1 MPTPFPDMKSRIN
14 EEITFRKLE
23 VLLAFMKTGNLSKAA
38 EQLDTSTVSVH
49 RALHSL
55 EDALGCQLF
64 RIEGRNLVATRAASV
79 LTEHARDV
87 IDHMERTVAETR
99 QEAGFSSNVVRIGSL
114 YSMTSQVM
122 PQVLI
127 DLKLRRPELKVEMV
141 LGSNDDLLAKL
152 LAGLIDV
159 ALAGLEVAD
168 THIENVPLFEDEVF
182 FAAPRSLSFDESRS
196 VDLKDY
202 AAADFVSLSGGF
214 VTFKGF
220 QEAFRV
226 AGFEPRVVAQ
236 VGDIYS
242 LMNLVASGIG
252 FTLLPGRVR
261 DVFADRI
268 RLQAL
273 QDRYQMRQQ
282 IGLLFLRARERDP
295 NILAVAAASRITA
308 GRLFPGAGKKG

>member
-1 MPTPFPDMKSRIN
+1 MKSRIN

-23 VLLAFMKTGNLSKAA
+23 VLLAFMQTGNLARAA

-64 RIEGRNLVATRAASV
+64 RIEGRNLVATRAASI
-79 LTEHARDV
+79 LAEHARDV

-99 QEAGFSSNVVRIGSL
+99 QEAGFSSNLVRIGSL

-127 DLKLRRPELKVEMV
+127 DLKLRRAELKVEMV
-141 LGSNDDLLAKL
+141 LGSNDDLRSKL
-152 LAGLIDV
+152 LAGQIDV
-159 ALAGLEVAD
+159 ALVGLDVAD
-168 THIENVPLFEDEVF
+168 NHIENVPLFEDEVF
-182 FAAPRSLSFDESRS
+182 FAAPRNVMIDESKA
-196 VDLKDY
+196 VDLQDY
-202 AAADFVSLSGGF
+202 ASADFVSLSGGF

-226 AGFEPRVVAQ
+226 AKFEPKVVAQ

-268 RLQAL
+268 RLLPL

-295 NILAVAAASRITA
+295 NILAVAAACRITA
-308 GRLFPGAGKKG
+308 GRLFPGASKKA

>member
-1 MPTPFPDMKSRIN
+1 MKSRVN

-23 VLLAFMKTGNLSKAA
+23 VLLAFMQTGNLAKAA

-64 RIEGRNLVATRAASV
+64 RNEGRNLVATRAATV
-79 LTEHARDV
+79 LCEHARDV
-87 IDHMERTVAETR
+87 IDHMERTIVETR
-99 QEAGFSSNVVRIGSL
+99 QEAGFSSSVVRIGSL

-141 LGSNDDLLAKL
+141 LGSNDDLRDKL
-152 LAGLIDV
+152 LGGLIDV
-159 ALAGLEVAD
+159 ALVGLDKAD
-168 THIENVPLFEDEVF
+168 AHVESVSLFEDEVF
-182 FAAPRSLSFDESRS
+182 FAAPRDASFDDGK
-196 VDLKDY
+196 VIDLQDY
-202 AAADFVSLSGGF
+202 AVADFVSLSGGF

-226 AGFEPRVVAQ
+226 AKFEPKVVAQ

-252 FTLLPGRVR
+252 YTLLPGRVR

-268 RLQAL
+268 RLLPL
-273 QDRYQMRQQ
+273 QPEYQMRQQ
-282 IGLLFLRARERDP
+282 IGLVFLRARERDP
-295 NILAVAAASRITA
+295 NVLAVTAASRITA
-308 GRLFPGAGKKG
+308 GRLFPNSIKKL

>member
-1 MPTPFPDMKSRIN
+1 MKSRIN

-23 VLLAFMKTGNLSKAA
+23 VLLAFMQTGNLAKAA

-64 RIEGRNLVATRAASV
+64 RIEGRNLVATRAASL
-79 LTEHARDV
+79 LTEHVRDV
-87 IDHMERTVAETR
+87 IDHMERTIAETR

-127 DLKLRRPELKVEMV
+127 DLKLRRAELKVEMV
-141 LGSNDDLLAKL
+141 LGSNDDLRSKL
-152 LAGLIDV
+152 LAGQIDV
-159 ALAGLEVAD
+159 ALVGLEVAD
-168 THIENVPLFEDEVF
+168 NHIENVPLFEDEVF
-182 FAAPRSLSFDESRS
+182 FAAPRNVMIDESKA
-196 VDLKDY
+196 VDLQDY
-202 AAADFVSLSGGF
+202 ASADFVSLSGGF

-226 AGFEPRVVAQ
+226 ARFEPKVVAQ

-261 DVFADRI
+261 DVFAERI
-268 RLQAL
+268 RLLPL

-282 IGLLFLRARERDP
+282 IGLIFLRTRERDP
-295 NILAVAAASRITA
+295 NILAVAAACRITA
-308 GRLFPGAGKKG
+308 GRLFPGAARKP